1 MLAYGGRC
9 SIHLQVEAV
18 RCHTCRVTLRRF
30 WRKAGLRAARKV
42 GRSSL
47 AVAVVGWGGAEKEGS
62 RYVPGNTLMI
72 LARVGLRAGEHL
84 TLYDSGAS
92 RITCRVTL

>member
-1 MLAYGGRC
+1 MQHSSPSRSRPVPYVPGNPAEVLAQ
-9 SIHLQVEAV
+9 SWTA
-18 RCHTCRVTLRRF
+18 CR
-30 WRKAGLRAARKV
+30 AQ

-72 LARVGLRAGEHL
+72 LARVGLRAG
-84 TLYDSGAS
+84 
-92 RITCRVTL
+92 